1 MIGLLLLLGYL
12 AGVAGATYAF
22 VRWRPLGT
30 SKSEAQVAALLW
42 PLVACLSPVVLAV
55 EALDFLADR
64 ANRDRRGEP

>member
-42 PLVACLSPVVLAV
+42 PLVACLSPVV
-55 EALDFLADR
+55 
-64 ANRDRRGEP
+64 